1 MKKAVFFDL
10 GNVLLFFS
18 HERMMQQVADF
29 CQLELPVVKTAVE
42 KLGIPYELGNVK
54 SKEIHQEFSDLVK
67 KKLEF
72 NGLMH
77 ALSNIFHLNNPVAA
91 IVQELKSKN
100 VPLFVLSNTC
110 EAHFNY
116 AYEHYSPLQLFDG
129 YVLSYEV
136 GARKPEKKIFEHALA
151 KAGCSPESC
160 FYTDDI
166 GEYVDAARQL
176 HIDAEQYTTPEK
188 LTEQLALRGL
198 L

>member
-1 MKKAVFFDL
+1 MKKTIFFDL

-29 CQLELPVVKTAVE
+29 CQLELPIVKNAVE
-42 KLGIPYELGNVK
+42 KLGIPYELGTVG

-67 KKLEF
+67 KKIEF
-72 NGLMH
+72 KGLMH
-77 ALSNIFHLNNPVAA
+77 ALSNIFHLNLPVAA
-91 IVQELKSKN
+91 IVKELKSKN

-110 EAHFNY
+110 EAHFTY
-116 AYEHYSPLQLFDG
+116 AYKHYSPLHLFDG

-136 GARKPEKKIFEHALA
+136 GARKPEQKIFEHAIS

-166 GEYVDAARQL
+166 AEYIYAARSL
-176 HIDAEQYTTPEK
+176 HIDAETYTTPEK
-188 LTEQLALRGL
+188 LTQQLTARGL